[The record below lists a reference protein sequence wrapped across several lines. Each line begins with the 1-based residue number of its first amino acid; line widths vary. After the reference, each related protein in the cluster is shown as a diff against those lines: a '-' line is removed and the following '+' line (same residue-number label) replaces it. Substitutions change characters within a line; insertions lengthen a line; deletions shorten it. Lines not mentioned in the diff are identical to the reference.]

1 MRTIVSCVTTIQ
13 PLLGKIELVVSHKSS
28 VSSGIDTNIELNK
41 FITWNLVSR
50 LASLKLNLLHIG
62 GESFG
67 EVQSRFLHWSYLSQR
82 SFTTRQLVKSK
93 LYQLCHRQSYPNEI
107 KADSDSKYLRSN
119 SQFLVKCNQGNQPS
133 LVFLELENFVL
144 DLSLIPA
151 QPKFGIINV
160 LIEIPAGSKNKYEFD
175 KDLNAI
181 ALDRVLSSSVQYPY
195 DYGFIPNTLGNDG
208 DPLDG
213 MVIIDQ
219 PTFPGCVI
227 AARPIGMLEM
237 IDGGDRDEKILCV
250 ADKDPRY
257 AHVKSLKDIP
267 QHRLDEISEFFKT
280 YKNLEKKVT
289 EILGW
294 KDVDAVMPL
303 VQECVAAAKK

>member
-1 MRTIVSCVTTIQ
+1 
-13 PLLGKIELVVSHKSS
+13 
-28 VSSGIDTNIELNK
+28 
-41 FITWNLVSR
+41 
-50 LASLKLNLLHIG
+50 
-62 GESFG
+62 
-67 EVQSRFLHWSYLSQR
+67 
-82 SFTTRQLVKSK
+82 
-93 LYQLCHRQSYPNEI
+93 
-107 KADSDSKYLRSN
+107 
-119 SQFLVKCNQGNQPS
+119 
-133 LVFLELENFVL
+133 LENFIL
-144 DLSLIPA
+144 DLTLIPA
-151 QPKFGIINV
+151 QPKYGIINV
-160 LIEIPAGSKNKYEFD
+160 LIEIPSGSKNKYEFD
-175 KDLNAI
+175 KDMNAM

-213 MVIIDQ
+213 IVMMDQ

-250 ADKDPRY
+250 PDKDPRY
-257 AHVKSLKDIP
+257 ANVKSLKDVP